1 MCANTPVPQSRCPLT
16 ATPYR
21 QLVAATRRPEEL
33 LKGVLNIPFLVL
45 RCHIFEAQLMNRNLR
60 NIDLIGY
67 VCTAYFLTLPLNG
80 SRNAKK
86 RTMHVSGLLNITK
99 VLIMAND
106 HQHLLA
112 GSDRNTAKVP
122 ITGND
127 HQHVLEATYFNRTL
141 IMAIKP

>member
-106 HQHLLA
+106 HQHLLEA
-112 GSDRNTAKVP
+112 
-122 ITGND
+122 
-127 HQHVLEATYFNRTL
+127 LETILKCRSRVSIASTCWKQRYFSRTL
-141 IMAIKP
+141 IVTSKP